1 MPAAHRGSDVGTQ
14 QHMSDLAFTELYRR
28 HLGSIRAYAS
38 AAVAP
43 TDIDDVVA
51 EVFAV
56 AWQRRADIPVDWARG
71 WLIGVTRNTVRT
83 RRRSARRAASFID
96 QLADGRPAAAS
107 GPADQHLEAE
117 QFDAL
122 EAAMH
127 TLRST
132 DQEILMFAGPYE
144 MSPGDIAAALE
155 ITENNVGVRLHRAR
169 QRLRTAFEGIA
180 QTGGEVA

>member
-1 MPAAHRGSDVGTQ
+1 MTAAHGSNESSARE
-14 QHMSDLAFTELYRR
+14 HMSALDFTELYRR

-38 AAVAP
+38 AAVAT

-51 EVFAV
+51 EVFAI

-71 WLIGVTRNTVRT
+71 WLIGVTRNTVRS
-83 RRRSARRAASFID
+83 RRRSVRRAASFID
-96 QLADGRPAAAS
+96 QLADGRPTPPQ

-122 EAAMH
+122 EAAMQK
-127 TLRST
+127 LRST
-132 DQEILMFAGPYE
+132 DREILMFAGPYE
-144 MSPGDIAAALE
+144 MSPGDIAAALD

-169 QRLRTAFEGIA
+169 QRLRTAYD
-180 QTGGEVA
+180 QTTQNGGEVA